1 MLDEKVIKQ
10 IAGLAKLEIT
20 GEQAKEYS
28 LQLSVV
34 LKHFEEISAVNTEN
48 IEPLVTPAEIEPY
61 WREDV
66 ASKDFETDEITKNA
80 PDKIGNLFRVPPV
93 V

>member
-20 GEQAKEYS
+20 EELAKEYS
-28 LQLSVV
+28 LQLSSV
-34 LKHFEEISAVNTEN
+34 LRHFEEISAVNTDN
-48 IEPLVTPAEIEPY
+48 IEPLVTPAEIESY
-61 WREDV
+61 WREDEV
-66 ASKDFETDEITKNA
+66 TKDFETEEITKNA